1 MFPPAIDKLL
11 LLAMPAGGIATPAA
25 TIPASPLSVSALMLT
40 FTFDAA
46 AAAALPEGTTYS
58 LD

>member
-1 MFPPAIDKLL
+1 
-11 LLAMPAGGIATPAA
+11 MPAGGIATPAA

-46 AAAALPEGTTYS
+46 AAALPEGTTYS